1 MLKTLVV
8 FMLLL
13 IIGSL
18 FSGLF
23 FLYRDHGAGQR
34 TVRALTWRI
43 GLSLAVFIILL
54 AGLRFGLIPGYSQ

>member
-8 FMLLL
+8 LCCCSSSAACFP
-13 IIGSL
+13 GS
-18 FSGLF
+18 FSFTATTAPASG
-23 FLYRDHGAGQR
+23 
-34 TVRALTWRI
+34 VRALTWHI